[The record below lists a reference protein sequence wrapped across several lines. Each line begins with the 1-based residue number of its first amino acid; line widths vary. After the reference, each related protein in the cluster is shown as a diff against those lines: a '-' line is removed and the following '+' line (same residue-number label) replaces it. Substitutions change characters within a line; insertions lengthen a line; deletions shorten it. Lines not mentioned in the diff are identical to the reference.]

1 MRNAHNLIT
10 PAVFTTL
17 IALIAG
23 LGIPQMPADSLLWIC
38 AILAFLLNTD
48 QLFRQDYHNGL
59 LEQYFFATLS
69 PYFIILIKT
78 AIFSLFN
85 SGVLLFIN
93 IPIIILLLQPE
104 TDQLVFFL
112 LALLAI
118 IPSLTMLVA
127 LGASCALASTGGFM
141 PALITIPFYVPLVV
155 LAMLATNDPFNYTYY
170 LSLLIALAL
179 LYIALLNLAIQF
191 ILKNLAAS

>member
-1 MRNAHNLIT
+1 M
-10 PAVFTTL
+10 
-17 IALIAG
+17 
-23 LGIPQMPADSLLWIC
+23 PQMPADSLLWIC

-78 AIFSLFN
+78 GIFSLFN
-85 SGVLLFIN
+85 SGILLGIN
-93 IPIIILLLQPE
+93 IPIIILLLQPQI
-104 TDQLVFFL
+104 DQLGL
-112 LALLAI
+112 LLLTLLTI

-127 LGASCALASTGGFM
+127 LGASYALASSGGFM
-141 PALITIPFYVPLVV
+141 PALITIPFYVPLVI
-155 LAMLATNDPFNYTYY
+155 LAMLATNDPLYYTYY
-170 LSLLIALAL
+170 ISLLVALAL
-179 LYIALLNLAIQF
+179 LYVALLSLAIQF